1 MIDNFLKLVNTSSA
15 NIKKFQNWLH
25 LILEVLVVRDVDTVK
40 VFNLVEKLYYYLTK
54 GPGHVGRNKLGFPKL

>member
-1 MIDNFLKLVNTSSA
+1 MIDNFLKPVITSSA

-54 GPGHVGRNKLGFPKL
+54 GL